1 MSEEI
6 VKIILTSSVVASVI
20 AAFVSTWV
28 GQRKI
33 SIENI
38 TQERTKWREKIRER
52 SLEVHI
58 AIINKDKVA
67 LEKLHAEFSLIVN
80 PKKDIEIL
88 NCIKVPNDE
97 KEIDLSNEFIS
108 RTSLLLKHDWERAK
122 KEAGPLFCR
131 IICFGKLCDW
141 FTVEPKIGEYKN

>member
-20 AAFVSTWV
+20 AAFVSTWI

-38 TQERTKWREKIRER
+38 TQEQTKWREKIRKK

-58 AIINKDKVA
+58 AIINKEKVA

-80 PKKDIEIL
+80 PKKDIDIL
-88 NCIKVPNDE
+88 NCIKLPE
-97 KEIDLSNEFIS
+97 KGKEIDLSNEFIS
-108 RTSLLLKHDWERAK
+108 RVSLLLKHDWERVK

-131 IICFGKLCDW
+131 IVCIGKLCDW
-141 FTVEPKIGEYKN
+141 LTFEPKIGEYKN